1 MHLFPSGKLLLS
13 KSMIVQALRGAENTQ
28 MRQCIIA
35 RFPQNNQILLTIYG
49 ANINNY
55 LDNFVE
61 NFDISDDFY
70 DKIRKY
76 WTKEHFLQ
84 VILTEIARPF
94 INENN
99 LKIFEEKKSSTILQ
113 TRKEV
118 AVLLSFYCIGDPIIL
133 CKIAN
138 QLLHE
143 ITNCGL
149 TCWKF
154 NYNDFQSSSNNQELL
169 LVLTEKH
176 RKIKVKRHTQSVDDC
191 LRLLVAMHKKIEY
204 LPLTILERSY
214 RDQFSLLINFL
225 STLNLT
231 ATVIVDSL
239 DESKFF
245 FNQTD
250 PSLSTLQKFVESIT
264 NDEILNLA
272 LGNWGEGNKGKNY
285 FRFYIIIPKKLNSSL
300 NISWSHPDKI
310 PITDVKWDELQLIK

>member
-35 RFPQNNQILLTIYG
+35 RFPQNNKILLTIYG

-61 NFDISDDFY
+61 NFDIS
-70 DKIRKY
+70 
-76 WTKEHFLQ
+76 
-84 VILTEIARPF
+84 
-94 INENN
+94 
-99 LKIFEEKKSSTILQ
+99 EEKKSSTILQ

-118 AVLLSFYCIGDPIIL
+118 AVLLSFYYIGDPIIL
-133 CKIAN
+133 CKIVN

-154 NYNDFQSSSNNQELL
+154 NCNDFQSSSNNQELL
-169 LVLTEKH
+169 LALTEKY

-204 LPLTILERSY
+204 SRLTILERSY

-272 LGNWGEGNKGKNY
+272 LGNWG
-285 FRFYIIIPKKLNSSL
+285 
-300 NISWSHPDKI
+300 
-310 PITDVKWDELQLIK
+310 

>member
-35 RFPQNNQILLTIYG
+35 RFPQNNKILLTIYG

-61 NFDISDDFY
+61 NFDILDHFY

-84 VILTEIARPF
+84 VILTEIARHF

-118 AVLLSFYCIGDPIIL
+118 AVLLSFYYIGDPIIL
-133 CKIAN
+133 CKIVN

-154 NYNDFQSSSNNQELL
+154 NCNDFQSSSNNQELL
-169 LVLTEKH
+169 LALTEKY

-204 LPLTILERSY
+204 SRLTILERSY

-272 LGNWGEGNKGKNY
+272 LGNWG
-285 FRFYIIIPKKLNSSL
+285 
-300 NISWSHPDKI
+300 
-310 PITDVKWDELQLIK
+310 